1 MKGAFFSAA
10 LLAALVFPA
19 LSISCNL
26 SGDTTGERVTD
37 CPDDIAQRAFRFA
50 ELYETSGA
58 EYEFGGQSPLRSVPM
73 IDCSGLVVMC
83 YKYALVDTQYFLL
96 LDDMSAAYMYENA
109 SRLIPLEQ
117 ARKGDL
123 IFMGESGSS
132 NISHIAL
139 FDEKKDGNISFI
151 DSTEKEEEGINGV
164 SRRSYPENDGR
175 FKAFGVMLLQY

>member
-26 SGDTTGERVTD
+26 SGDQVVP

-50 ELYETSGA
+50 ELYAGSDTG
-58 EYEFGGQSPLRSVPM
+58 YELGGQSPLRSAIM

-83 YKYALVDTQYFLL
+83 YKYAMVDTRYSLL
-96 LDDMSAAYMYENA
+96 LDDMSAAYMYENT

-123 IFMGESGSS
+123 VFMGEPGSS

-151 DSTEKEEEGINGV
+151 DSTEKEGINGV
-164 SRRSYPENDGR
+164 SRRSYPKNDGR

>member
-96 LDDMSAAYMYENA
+96 LAGLL
-109 SRLIPLEQ
+109 RLPVRPGKFQ
-117 ARKGDL
+117 KG
-123 IFMGESGSS
+123 IGWAGWGKFAGGKKGEKS
-132 NISHIAL
+132 NC
-139 FDEKKDGNISFI
+139 
-151 DSTEKEEEGINGV
+151 
-164 SRRSYPENDGR
+164 
-175 FKAFGVMLLQY
+175 

>member
-50 ELYETSGA
+50 ELYAGSDTG
-58 EYEFGGQSPLRSVPM
+58 YELGGQSPLRSAIM

-83 YKYALVDTQYFLL
+83 YKYAMVDTRYSLL
-96 LDDMSAAYMYENA
+96 LDDMSAAYMYEHT
-109 SRLIPLEQ
+109 SRSIPLAQ
-117 ARKGDL
+117 VRKGDL

-139 FDEKKDGNISFI
+139 FDEEKDGNISFI
-151 DSTEKEEEGINGV
+151 DSTEKEGINGV
-164 SRRSYPENDGR
+164 SRRSYPKNDGR

>member
-10 LLAALVFPA
+10 LLAALVFPM
-19 LSISCNL
+19 LSISCNP
-26 SGDTTGERVTD
+26 SGDTTGDRITA

-83 YKYALVDTQYFLL
+83 YKYALVDTQYSLL

-123 IFMGESGSS
+123 VFMGESGSS

-139 FDEKKDGNISFI
+139 FDEEKDGMIFFI
-151 DSTEKEEEGINGV
+151 DSTEKEEDGISGV
-164 SRRSYPENDGR
+164 SRRSYSVDDGR

>member
-1 MKGAFFSAA
+1 M
-10 LLAALVFPA
+10 
-19 LSISCNL
+19 
-26 SGDTTGERVTD
+26 
-37 CPDDIAQRAFRFA
+37 
-50 ELYETSGA
+50 
-58 EYEFGGQSPLRSVPM
+58 RSVPM

-83 YKYALVDTQYFLL
+83 YKYALVDTQYSLL

-123 IFMGESGSS
+123 VFMGEPGSS

-139 FDEKKDGNISFI
+139 FDEKKDGMIFFI

-164 SRRSYPENDGR
+164 SRRSYPENDER
-175 FKAFGVMLLQY
+175 VKAFGVMLLQY